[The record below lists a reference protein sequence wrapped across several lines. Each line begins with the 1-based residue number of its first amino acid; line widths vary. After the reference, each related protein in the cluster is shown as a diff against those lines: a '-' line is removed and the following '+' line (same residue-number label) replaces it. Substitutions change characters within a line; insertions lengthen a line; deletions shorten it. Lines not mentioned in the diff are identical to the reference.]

1 MRIGKP
7 PKVDKKLLPMIK
19 LSTVVETLEKWLR
32 YQNTAERVRIALA
45 YEELVGEH
53 QIEGVS
59 QETEDTLLN
68 LCTDCAY
75 YSENPE
81 HLSEDPALLN
91 YDKFKAIILE
101 VLEKIGNS

>member
-7 PKVDKKLLPMIK
+7 PKVDKKLLPTIK
-19 LSTVVETLEKWLR
+19 LSTVVETLEKWSR
-32 YQNTAERVRIALA
+32 SQNTAERVRLALA

-59 QETEDTLLN
+59 QETEDTLLY

-91 YDKFKAIILE
+91 YDKFKSIILE